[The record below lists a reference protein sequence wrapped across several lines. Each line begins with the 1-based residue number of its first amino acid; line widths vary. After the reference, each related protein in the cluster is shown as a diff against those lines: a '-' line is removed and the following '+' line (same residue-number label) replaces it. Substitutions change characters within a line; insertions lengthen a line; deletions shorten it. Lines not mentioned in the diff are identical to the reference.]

1 MTTVGLGS
9 PSEEVTDHPQHNI
22 SNASIEED
30 LKVRTEVSIHASS
43 PEIPP
48 LGEPENKRR
57 SWFQRRTKYDADSI
71 ATQVRSHAPIVVAHS
86 WSAKSWQEKP
96 SVFDDPAIASQYKP
110 PAEWWAINF
119 ALVEQRGR
127 SNVLAGRIHIDLTR
141 PRDGP
146 GVKNEN

>member
-1 MTTVGLGS
+1 MTTVGSGS

-71 ATQVRSHAPIVVAHS
+71 ATQVRNHTPMSSLIRSLQSTDRRSLAYLMILQSRPNISHL
-86 WSAKSWQEKP
+86 QNGEP
-96 SVFDDPAIASQYKP
+96 SLFS
-110 PAEWWAINF
+110 
-119 ALVEQRGR
+119 RG
-127 SNVLAGRIHIDLTR
+127 
-141 PRDGP
+141 
-146 GVKNEN
+146 E